1 MKGLIILPVLLLA
14 ACTTTTTQTGHHHLA
29 ATKRTTTVSP
39 SSRRPGYILLSTPG
53 VYPEVWVPNPDSP
66 VRRNSP
72 LIRKISASVSSLR
85 EIGILPTEPRSTIPT
100 DTRLGAA
107 CIIRPL
113 AIRTIWEQQEECSLH
128 GSNGKAQKL

>member
-53 VYPEVWVPNPDSP
+53 VYPEVWLPNPDSP
-66 VRRNSP
+66 
-72 LIRKISASVSSLR
+72 
-85 EIGILPTEPRSTIPT
+85 G
-100 DTRLGAA
+100 
-107 CIIRPL
+107 
-113 AIRTIWEQQEECSLH
+113 QEEFSAYQENL
-128 GSNGKAQKL
+128 GFGLVAQGNRDFANGTPLYDSNGYQVGRRVHNSTTGDTNNLGTTGRMLPPWQQW